1 MYIRFNN
8 NNIWEK
14 IDYGN
19 GVTEF
24 YKRVLSPKAIRDTVF
39 IDVNEDELSVKDN
52 VNYSYNDWKIF
63 FGEQRL
69 KDIAA
74 NVSEEQFAL
83 PLIYYCR
90 YILGLKNMKR
100 LRSTKYTFT
109 LS

>member
-14 IDYGN
+14 KDYGN

-24 YKRVLSPKAIRDTVF
+24 YKRVLTPKTIRDTVF
-39 IDVNEDELSVKDN
+39 IDVDEDQLSVNDK
-52 VNYSYNDWKIF
+52 YTYNDWKIF

-74 NVSEEQFAL
+74 NVKEEQFAL
-83 PLIYYCR
+83 PLIYYAK
-90 YILGLKNMKR
+90 YILDLKNMER
-100 LRSTKYTFT
+100 LRSTKYKFT
-109 LS
+109 SLT